1 MAEERRMSDASLN
14 VSDSGAFATTDR
26 RRLKRKFVRAQ
37 PPSRRL
43 RIFAVD
49 PSAAKRLETLAVN
62 EATVE
67 VPWDDKPAT
76 KEPLRPGP
84 VGEYLEVVDIDP
96 ASRKVYEPVD
106 LNDPCLL
113 AQEGLPPS
121 EGNPQFHQQMVYAVA
136 MKTIGHFEEALGR
149 KALWAARLAENTA
162 GEPRLLEV
170 PRLRIYPH
178 ALRTSNA
185 YYSPEKKALLLGYFP
200 AEGGPDDSSAPGNMV
215 FSCLSSDII
224 AHEMTHALLDGLH
237 RRFQEASNPDVP
249 AFHEGFAD
257 IVAVFQHFTLPELVR
272 FEIARRQGDLS
283 AANLMS
289 GLAEQF
295 GEGTGIGRALRD
307 YGKAAVD
314 HKRYETT
321 FEPHDRGQILVLA
334 VYEAFLA
341 IVARRTSDLIRIA
354 TAGTG
359 VLGQGQLHPD
369 LVNRLADEACTSAR
383 HVLRMCVR
391 ALDYCPPVDITFGEY
406 LRALITADFDLVPDD
421 DLGYRTAF
429 IEAFRNRGIP
439 ARDVRTLSV
448 ESLTW
453 DAPEND
459 APNWLK
465 DVVAK
470 LEFGFGRK
478 LDRSEIFDQN
488 QQNCKHVWLALNEA
502 LTKDPGLC
510 KEFGLLRGV
519 PHYDKIGKVKL
530 GAERGPTNFDVF
542 SVRPARRIT
551 PDGAYHPE
559 IVVVVTQRRPILYD
573 LKDPQ
578 KGFFWFRGGATL
590 ILDPRPGDPRIR
602 YSIVKNSDSVKRQ
615 EIQRNMASNAHMS
628 SLQALYFSRATF
640 EPFAIMH
647 AGHRDDGN
655 G

>member
-1 MAEERRMSDASLN
+1 MSDAPFKVADAGASAA
-14 VSDSGAFATTDR
+14 SGR
-26 RRLKRKFVRAQ
+26 RRLKRKFVHPE

-43 RIFAVD
+43 RIFALD
-49 PSAAKRLETLAVN
+49 PSAAKRLETLAIN
-62 EATVE
+62 QATIE
-67 VPWDDKPAT
+67 GPWDDEPAT

-96 ASRKVYEPVD
+96 VSRKIYEPVD
-106 LNDPCLL
+106 LNDERLL

-121 EGNPQFHQQMVYAVA
+121 EGDPQFQQQMVYAVA

-149 KALWAARLAENTA
+149 KALWAPRLAEDSA

-178 ALRTSNA
+178 ALRTANA

-200 AEGGPDDSSAPGNMV
+200 AEDGPNDSSAPGNMV
-215 FSCLSSDII
+215 FSCLSGDII

-249 AFHEGFAD
+249 AFHEAFAD

-283 AANLMS
+283 AANLLS

-295 GEGTGIGRALRD
+295 GEGTGIGSALRD

-314 HKRYETT
+314 DKRYETT

-341 IVARRTSDLIRIA
+341 IVARRTADLIRIA
-354 TAGTG
+354 TGGTG
-359 VLGQGQLHPD
+359 VLPQGQLHPD

-383 HVLRMCVR
+383 HVLRMCIR

-429 IEAFRNRGIP
+429 IEAFRKRGIP
-439 ARDVRTLSV
+439 VRDVRTLSV

-453 DAPEND
+453 DAPEKD
-459 APNWLK
+459 GPDWLK
-465 DVVAK
+465 EVVAK

-488 QQNCKHVWLALNEA
+488 QQNCRRVWLALNDA
-502 LTKDPGLC
+502 LKKDPDLC

-519 PHYDKIGKVKL
+519 PHYDKTGKVKS

-542 SVRPARRIT
+542 NVRPARRIT

-559 IVVVVTQRRPILYD
+559 IVVVITQRQPILYD
-573 LKDPQ
+573 PKDPQ
-578 KGFFWFRGGATL
+578 KGFFWFRGGTTL
-590 ILDPRPGDPRIR
+590 IVDPRPGDPRIR
-602 YSIVKNSDSVKRQ
+602 YSIVKNSDSKKRI
-615 EIQRNMASNAHMS
+615 EIQRSMASNAHMS
-628 SLQALYFSRATF
+628 PLQALYFGDATF
-640 EPFAIMH
+640 EPFAMMH
-647 AGHRDDGN
+647 AGHRDHGN

>member
-1 MAEERRMSDASLN
+1 MSDAPFKVADTGASAA
-14 VSDSGAFATTDR
+14 SGPR
-26 RRLKRKFVRAQ
+26 WVKRKFVDPQ

-43 RIFAVD
+43 RIFALD
-49 PSAAKRLETLAVN
+49 PGAAKRLETLAIN
-62 EATVE
+62 EATIE
-67 VPWDDKPAT
+67 VPWDDKPTT
-76 KEPLRPGP
+76 KEPLHPGP

-96 ASRKVYEPVD
+96 VSRKVYEPVD
-106 LNDPCLL
+106 LTDKRLL
-113 AQEGLPPS
+113 AQGGLPPS

-149 KALWAARLAENTA
+149 KALWAPRLAEDSA

-170 PRLRIYPH
+170 PRLRVYPH
-178 ALRTSNA
+178 ALRTANA

-200 AEGGPDDSSAPGNMV
+200 AEDGPNDSSVPGNMV

-249 AFHEGFAD
+249 AFHEAFAD

-272 FEIARRQGDLS
+272 FDIARRQGDLS
-283 AANLMS
+283 AANLLS

-314 HKRYETT
+314 DKRYETT

-341 IVARRTSDLIRIA
+341 IVARRTADLIRIA
-354 TAGTG
+354 TGGSG
-359 VLGQGQLHPD
+359 VLPRGQLHPD
-369 LVNRLADEACTSAR
+369 LVNRLAAEACTSAR
-383 HVLRMCVR
+383 HVLRMCIR

-406 LRALITADFDLVPDD
+406 LRALITADFDLVPND

-429 IEAFRNRGIP
+429 IEAFRKRGIP
-439 ARDVRTLSV
+439 VRDVRTLSV

-453 DAPEND
+453 DAPEKD
-459 APNWLK
+459 RPDWLK
-465 DVVAK
+465 EVVAK
-470 LEFGFGRK
+470 SEFGFGRK

-488 QQNCKHVWLALNEA
+488 QQNCRRVWLALNDA
-502 LTKDPGLC
+502 LKKDPDLC

-519 PHYDKIGKVKL
+519 PHYDKTGKVKS

-559 IVVVVTQRRPILYD
+559 IVVVITQRQAILYD
-573 LKDPQ
+573 PNDPK

-590 ILDPRPGDPRIR
+590 IVDPRPGDPCIR
-602 YSIVKNSDSVKRQ
+602 YSIIKNSDSKKRL
-615 EIQRNMASNAHMS
+615 EIQRSMTNNAEMS
-628 SLQALYFSRATF
+628 PLQALYFSDATF
-640 EPFAIMH
+640 EPFAMMH